1 MPTLSRRSISQ
12 ARVAVLIMMRR
23 IPWVA
28 IAPVSVFAMATLAIL
43 IPPICWLPGL
53 DDAGE
58 LLGNLLTAQA
68 AIAALT
74 LAVTLFLMQGV
85 GTRRDVDDRIY
96 REYIRRSR
104 VGPIFWNSIVAV
116 GITAVILIDNSGLGW
131 AGEIANS
138 KPGLCN
144 LPLVAAFAFIAN
156 LGLAGVL
163 FQQAIRLARPAHWG
177 NLRRDVNRRDVLGA
191 TEAFLQRL
199 KRTVTAGE
207 ATEFDLTSMYPG
219 PDEGLG

>member
-1 MPTLSRRSISQ
+1 MPTLLRRLIDH
-12 ARVAVLIMMRR
+12 ARVAVLMMMRR

-43 IPPICWLPGL
+43 IPPICWLPEL
-53 DDAGE
+53 DDAGG

-74 LAVTLFLMQGV
+74 LAVTLFVMQGV
-85 GTRRDVDDRIY
+85 SARRDVDDRIY
-96 REYIRRSR
+96 REYIFRSR

-116 GITAVILIDNSGLGW
+116 GITAVILIEAESIGW
-131 AGEIANS
+131 AGKLAS
-138 KPGLCN
+138 AKPGLCN

-163 FQQAIRLARPAHWG
+163 FQQALRLARPAHW
-177 NLRRDVNRRDVLGA
+177 A
-191 TEAFLQRL
+191 A
-199 KRTVTAGE
+199 
-207 ATEFDLTSMYPG
+207 
-219 PDEGLG
+219 